1 MPLSLMDS
9 RLELI
14 MAHLRDSKYGFSIS
28 ELSRRT
34 GLNRNTITK
43 YLNVLVTLGQAEIHI
58 VGPSKVFQLSQRL
71 PITKAYLS
79 SLPEPSFII
88 GEDGRILRVN
98 ELFCRCFHVEME
110 VILGKKQEDL
120 GIPLLVSI
128 TNTPEYKNA
137 LSGNM
142 MKMNSW
148 VYLRE
153 NLKNHRLW
161 IAPVV
166 FHDGTPAVLILI
178 ETEDLFF

>member
-1 MPLSLMDS
+1 MPSSLMES

-43 YLNVLVTLGQAEIHI
+43 YLNVLVTLGQAEIHT
-58 VGPSKVFQLSQRL
+58 VGPSKVFLLSQRL
-71 PITKAYLS
+71 PITKSFLS
-79 SLPEPSFII
+79 SLPEPSFVIS
-88 GEDGRILRVN
+88 EDGRILGVN
-98 ELFCRCFHVEME
+98 ELFCRCFRVEME
-110 VILGKKQEDL
+110 AILGKKQEDL

-128 TNTPEYKNA
+128 TSTPEYKNA

-153 NLKNHRLW
+153 NLKDHRLW
-161 IAPVV
+161 IVPVV
-166 FHDGTPAVLILI
+166 FHDGTPAVLTLI
-178 ETEDLFF
+178 ETEGLFF

>member
-1 MPLSLMDS
+1 
-9 RLELI
+9 
-14 MAHLRDSKYGFSIS
+14 
-28 ELSRRT
+28 
-34 GLNRNTITK
+34 
-43 YLNVLVTLGQAEIHI
+43 VTLGQAEIHI

-88 GEDGRILRVN
+88 GEDGRIIRVN
-98 ELFCRCFHVEME
+98 ELFCRCFRVEME
-110 VILGKKQEDL
+110 VIQGKKQEDL

-142 MKMNSW
+142 MKTNSW

-153 NLKNHRLW
+153 NLKDHRLW

-166 FHDGTPAVLILI
+166 FYDGTPAVLILI
-178 ETEDLFF
+178 ETEGLFF

>member
-1 MPLSLMDS
+1 
-9 RLELI
+9 
-14 MAHLRDSKYGFSIS
+14 MAHLRESKYGFSIS

-71 PITKAYLS
+71 PVSKSFLS
-79 SLPEPSFII
+79 SLPDPSFVIS
-88 GEDGRILRVN
+88 EDGKIFWVN
-98 ELFCRCFHVEME
+98 ELFCRCFRVEME